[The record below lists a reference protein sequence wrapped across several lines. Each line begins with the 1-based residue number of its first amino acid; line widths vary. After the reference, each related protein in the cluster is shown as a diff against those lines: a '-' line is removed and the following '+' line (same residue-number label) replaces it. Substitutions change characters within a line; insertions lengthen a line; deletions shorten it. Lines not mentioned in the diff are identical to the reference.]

1 MIVPCL
7 VVTGRGVYRGEVD
20 LAQVQFL
27 WFDGLRR
34 WVNDPCP
41 CPPGETEPLVD
52 PKKEYRVAHLS
63 MIHGGFASVV
73 WDGEIVAAWERRRAE
88 KNVTLYPERT
98 P

>member
-34 WVNDPCP
+34 WVNLTQENPQFSKLFP
-41 CPPGETEPLVD
+41 VKQLRRFVMPL
-52 PKKEYRVAHLS
+52 
-63 MIHGGFASVV
+63 
-73 WDGEIVAAWERRRAE
+73 
-88 KNVTLYPERT
+88 
-98 P
+98 